1 MRRLFISIDW
11 TGIFLLF
18 LRAGWNWELKQ
29 QQQPGQQLSRV
40 FSSMSDALHS
50 VCVNVPASLLSE
62 NIFATVKKTPSVPYP
77 THLLCVLLRWGYG
90 LLQVKL
96 WPRGCWQDGVD
107 KSICSSCPA
116 KAAGGARVEDTCNGW
131 RSLYIGT
138 AIWCLYMQ
146 LQFSAGIPIRDI
158 YPLVITVCWKK
169 LSRSE
174 YSHWLMWNRCVIL
187 WWYLHMQ
194 HQMMGLKP
202 STHKR

>member
-96 WPRGCWQDGVD
+96 
-107 KSICSSCPA
+107 
-116 KAAGGARVEDTCNGW
+116 
-131 RSLYIGT
+131 
-138 AIWCLYMQ
+138 
-146 LQFSAGIPIRDI
+146 
-158 YPLVITVCWKK
+158 
-169 LSRSE
+169 
-174 YSHWLMWNRCVIL
+174 
-187 WWYLHMQ
+187 
-194 HQMMGLKP
+194 
-202 STHKR
+202 